1 MEMPMIKISKDS
13 CKRVTP
19 LSIGTKNYAIY
30 RDELLRTPH
39 HLQWDVV
46 DDVAELSFVSEILG
60 IHVVP
65 TSNLCFTLVVHA
77 RCTPS

>member
-1 MEMPMIKISKDS
+1 MDS
-13 CKRVTP
+13 CKWVTP
-19 LSIGTKNYAIY
+19 LSIGTMNYAIY

-39 HLQWDVV
+39 HLQWDGVDVV
-46 DDVAELSFVSEILG
+46 APLSFVSEILG

-65 TSNLCFTLVVHA
+65 APNLCFTYVVHA